1 MERHAER
8 PDILPGRP
16 YRAFRDSRAGENRG
30 LLQVLLAEWRLGL
43 RMAGK
48 IVDSEPLPP
57 GEVPQIARPLENQ
70 AMKSG
75 MNKLGV
81 LVAMAGLALGAT
93 AQVTTP
99 PAQKPE
105 GWPKETPIKAHDTK
119 HETITAD
126 EAVRRGMINP
136 NPANAPAQAP
146 QAQPVPA
153 AEPNLTKEQM
163 HTNYDQWE
171 RDGSG
176 HVVKLDRPLQ
186 WAAIERNKTITPATR
201 KKIDA
206 FIEQRRAKVE
216 QAVFENMDKVRELDS
231 GILETFSMSQREN
244 LKKVLENTKPFQS
257 LGAFASE
264 LKKADLFTANNVQQ
278 HQIIVDDYRRLMLDD
293 MKRDSAASGS
303 PAANTDLVSRAM
315 FLTMADEA
323 RQVYYWMLADSVND
337 AAGRVTQIGVSAEVA
352 PKVTEFFT
360 QAKNSKDESE
370 RIAKMREAVALLT
383 PEQTRALI
391 EPVVKQST
399 ASAAQAQPAQ
409 GTTSDASKA
418 GDR

>member
-1 MERHAER
+1 MT
-8 PDILPGRP
+8 
-16 YRAFRDSRAGENRG
+16 
-30 LLQVLLAEWRLGL
+30 
-43 RMAGK
+43 GK

-57 GEVPQIARPLENQ
+57 GEVSPSARPLENQ
-70 AMKSG
+70 TMKSG
-75 MNKLGV
+75 KNKLGV
-81 LVAMAGLALGAT
+81 LAAVAGLAICAT

-105 GWPKETPIKAHDTK
+105 GWPKETPVQARETK

-126 EAVRRGMINP
+126 EAVRRGMIDP
-136 NPANAPAQAP
+136 GTAPAANP
-146 QAQPVPA
+146 QPAKPA
-153 AEPNLTKEQM
+153 ADANLTKEQM
-163 HTNYDQWE
+163 HANYDQWE

-216 QAVFENMDKVRELDS
+216 AAVFENIEKVRELDS
-231 GILETFSMSQREN
+231 GVLETFSMGEREN
-244 LKKVLENTKPFQS
+244 LKQVLANTKPFTA
-257 LGAFASE
+257 LGQFATE

-278 HQIIVDDYRRLMLDD
+278 HQIIVDDYRRLMLED
-293 MKRDSAASGS
+293 MKRDSAASGTPGAS
-303 PAANTDLVSRAM
+303 TDLVSRAM

-323 RQVYYWMLADSVND
+323 RQVYYWMLADSVNT
-337 AAGRVTQIGVSAEVA
+337 AADRVTQIGVSAEVA
-352 PKVTEFFT
+352 PKVTELFN
-360 QAKNSKDESE
+360 QAKNSKDEAE
-370 RIAKMREAVALLT
+370 RVAKMREAVALLT
-383 PEQTRALI
+383 ADQTRALV

-399 ASAAQAQPAQ
+399 ASAAQGQNPGAGQSPNSA
-409 GTTSDASKA
+409 TSDASKA

>member
-1 MERHAER
+1 M
-8 PDILPGRP
+8 P
-16 YRAFRDSRAGENRG
+16 
-30 LLQVLLAEWRLGL
+30 
-43 RMAGK
+43 GK

-57 GEVPQIARPLENQ
+57 GEVPQFTRPLENQ

-81 LVAMAGLALGAT
+81 LVAMAGLAISVS

-105 GWPKETPIKAHDTK
+105 GWPKETPAKVHETK
-119 HETITAD
+119 HDTITAD

-136 NPANAPAQAP
+136 NQTNAATPAPAPQGQPTPEAAP
-146 QAQPVPA
+146 
-153 AEPNLTKEQM
+153 TKEQM

-201 KKIDA
+201 KKIEA

-216 QAVFENMDKVRELDS
+216 LAVIENMEKVRELDS
-231 GILETFSMSQREN
+231 GVLESFSMSQREN
-244 LKKVLENTKPFQS
+244 LKKVLENTKPFQA

-303 PAANTDLVSRAM
+303 PAAGTDLVSRAM

-352 PKVTEFFT
+352 PKVTEFFN

-383 PEQTRALI
+383 PEQTRALV